1 LISHGTIAQ
10 VDVAETAYNKEVSQ
24 RKEIEAAVAKD
35 ETQLSALRKQRDEVH
50 EELQQARQK
59 MAALE
64 LHVSDSDQILTDIKA
79 KLSEAYGHLDSIRGE
94 HVVLLQERVRQKKEE
109 ATTSTRGAEHFSEFS
124 LSELEQATENFH
136 EASKIGEGGYGCVY
150 KGSLRHTTVAIKRL
164 NPQGMQGTAEFRREA
179 ILLLQMDV
187 LSRVRHPN
195 LVTLIGACPE
205 ARALVYEYLP
215 NGSLEDHLTRKL
227 TWQVRIRIAA
237 ETCSALVF
245 LHSCKPLGVV
255 HGDLKPVNIL
265 LDSNFVS
272 KISDLG
278 MHRLLARSIGSSTLY
293 HCTHLRKGTF
303 AYMDPELLSSGE
315 ITAKSDVYSFGVV
328 LLRLLTGRPA
338 FGVSKVVKEALDM
351 KCLERVLDASAGDWP
366 YVQAEKLAKLG
377 LKCCDMNK
385 RNRPDAKEAWKML
398 QPLMKSI
405 SFARLSPSSIMLA
418 PEYSSCIP
426 SYFICPIIKELMR
439 DPQIAADGFTYEGEA
454 IKGWLSSGKETSP
467 MTNLRLSDC
476 ELVPNHALRS
486 AIQGWLQHQS

>member
-1 LISHGTIAQ
+1 
-10 VDVAETAYNKEVSQ
+10 
-24 RKEIEAAVAKD
+24 
-35 ETQLSALRKQRDEVH
+35 
-50 EELQQARQK
+50 
-59 MAALE
+59 
-64 LHVSDSDQILTDIKA
+64 
-79 KLSEAYGHLDSIRGE
+79 
-94 HVVLLQERVRQKKEE
+94 
-109 ATTSTRGAEHFSEFS
+109 
-124 LSELEQATENFH
+124 
-136 EASKIGEGGYGCVY
+136 
-150 KGSLRHTTVAIKRL
+150 
-164 NPQGMQGTAEFRREA
+164 
-179 ILLLQMDV
+179 MDV

-195 LVTLIGACPE
+195 LVSLIGACPE
-205 ARALVYEYLP
+205 TRALVYEYLP
-215 NGSLEDHLTRKL
+215 NGSLEEHLTREL

-237 ETCSALVF
+237 EICSALVF
-245 LHSCKPLGVV
+245 LHSCKPLSLV

-265 LDSNFVS
+265 LGSNFVS

-278 MHRLLARSIGSSTLY
+278 MYRLLVRSSTLY
-293 HCTHLRKGTF
+293 HGTHLRKGTL
-303 AYMDPELLSSGE
+303 AYTDPELLSSGE
-315 ITAKSDVYSFGVV
+315 ITAKSDVYSFGVI

-377 LKCCDMNK
+377 LKCCDMNR

-405 SFARLSPSSIMLA
+405 SFARLSPPSSIMLA
-418 PEYSSCIP
+418 PERCRSISCSCHFNLI
-426 SYFICPIIKELMR
+426 YYLKMKLQELMR

-486 AIQGWLQHQS
+486 AIQGWVQHQN

>member
-1 LISHGTIAQ
+1 MYERLQAALNEADNTKREAYEELHKRQMAEKDLSEAARK

-35 ETQLSALRKQRDEVH
+35 ETQLSALRKQRD
-50 EELQQARQK
+50 
-59 MAALE
+59 E

-164 NPQGMQGTAEFRREA
+164 NPQGMQGTAEFRRE
-179 ILLLQMDV
+179 MDV

-195 LVTLIGACPE
+195 LVTLLGACPE

-265 LDSNFVS
+265 LDSNFAS

-278 MHRLLARSIGSSTLY
+278 MHQ
-293 HCTHLRKGTF
+293 
-303 AYMDPELLSSGE
+303 

-426 SYFICPIIKELMR
+426 SYFICPIFKVSYLAVHFALVDHLCIIK
-439 DPQIAADGFTYEGEA
+439 F
-454 IKGWLSSGKETSP
+454 
-467 MTNLRLSDC
+467 
-476 ELVPNHALRS
+476 
-486 AIQGWLQHQS
+486 

>member
-1 LISHGTIAQ
+1 
-10 VDVAETAYNKEVSQ
+10 
-24 RKEIEAAVAKD
+24 
-35 ETQLSALRKQRDEVH
+35 
-50 EELQQARQK
+50 
-59 MAALE
+59 
-64 LHVSDSDQILTDIKA
+64 
-79 KLSEAYGHLDSIRGE
+79 
-94 HVVLLQERVRQKKEE
+94 
-109 ATTSTRGAEHFSEFS
+109 
-124 LSELEQATENFH
+124 
-136 EASKIGEGGYGCVY
+136 
-150 KGSLRHTTVAIKRL
+150 
-164 NPQGMQGTAEFRREA
+164 
-179 ILLLQMDV
+179 MDV

-195 LVTLIGACPE
+195 LVTLLGACPE

-265 LDSNFVS
+265 LDSNFAS

-426 SYFICPIIKELMR
+426 SYFICPIFKVSYLAVHFALVDHLCIIK
-439 DPQIAADGFTYEGEA
+439 F
-454 IKGWLSSGKETSP
+454 
-467 MTNLRLSDC
+467 
-476 ELVPNHALRS
+476 
-486 AIQGWLQHQS
+486 